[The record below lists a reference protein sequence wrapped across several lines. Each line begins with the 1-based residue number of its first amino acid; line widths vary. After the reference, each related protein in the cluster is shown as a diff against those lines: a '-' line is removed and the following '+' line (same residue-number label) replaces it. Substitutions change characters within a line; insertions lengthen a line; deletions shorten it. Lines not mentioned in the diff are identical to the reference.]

1 MEELSTSIAI
11 PGSKELRG
19 PGHTGTHD
27 VSLGF
32 SLFSLCV
39 HGSHYFLV
47 QHSLYSI
54 SHRIHFLL
62 HVSSVA
68 LFGIVICLFLFPCFF
83 YSHCLPRVPLSLFPS
98 ISTKLFSCHFPR
110 FLPIF
115 PLFFLFFFFNIVVV
129 AYA

>member
-1 MEELSTSIAI
+1 MEELPTSIAI

-32 SLFSLCV
+32 SSLFSLCV
-39 HGSHYFLV
+39 HGSCYFLV
-47 QHSLYSI
+47 QRSLYSI

-68 LFGIVICLFLFPCFF
+68 LFGIVVICFYFPVSFTLTVFHVFPFPFFHPSAQNFSAALFHGFCQ
-83 YSHCLPRVPLSLFPS
+83 SSPS
-98 ISTKLFSCHFPR
+98 
-110 FLPIF
+110 
-115 PLFFLFFFFNIVVV
+115 FFFFFFLT
-129 AYA
+129 